1 MSAPERIKRIFS
13 QIKQQKGSGCI
24 LLLAIVGIFL
34 LLCDGKS
41 MNDVQEDTMLI
52 EQESV
57 RFYTEELEKRISALC
72 RQVHGVNEVHV
83 LLTLD
88 GASEYVYAENGGTK
102 EYVIIE
108 QPDGGSPVLI
118 QEIYPRIRGVAVVCS
133 RGEDSEIQRTITELL
148 SAALGIGASRIRVA
162 GT

>member
-1 MSAPERIKRIFS
+1 MGSIE
-13 QIKQQKGSGCI
+13 QIMQKFRRYFHLKGTAWI
-24 LLLAIVGIFL
+24 LLFSILGICLLVWGGRERDSASIDETTIEHEAI
-34 LLCDGKS
+34 
-41 MNDVQEDTMLI
+41 
-52 EQESV
+52 
-57 RFYTEELEKRISALC
+57 RFYTEELEARITDLC

-88 GASEYVYAENGGTK
+88 GASEYVYAENGAAK

-108 QPDGGSPVLI
+108 HQNGGTPVLI

-133 RGEDSEIQRTITELL
+133 HGDDSEMQRTITELL
-148 SAALGIGASRIRVA
+148 AAALGIGASRIRVA